1 MINHIGNTI
10 IALSQLLHSTIM
22 YITIMHE
29 LQSITIFAVVISL
42 QVGVLLMNQFC
53 CPDSMDDN
61 RSTNNLHWTANKKVL
76 ITT

>member
-29 LQSITIFAVVISL
+29 LQSITIFAVVIFT
-42 QVGVLLMNQFC
+42 GWGFADEPVLL
-53 CPDSMDDN
+53 S
-61 RSTNNLHWTANKKVL
+61 W
-76 ITT
+76 